1 MVQDFGLLFQPSL
14 QAVWFLNFVFMCC
27 CSTIFQGL
35 RFSLS
40 SAQACLPC
48 AAMVV
53 SLEGVHKEW
62 EAHPEV
68 RRHFRE
74 SRRLFEGVKAGDHNP
89 KCHVAA
95 AAANKNV
102 LMPLMRRMGAAMG
115 QLFSIGMVEKELL
128 DKMWDALKYVF

>member
-1 MVQDFGLLFQPSL
+1 MLLFHHLSRTQIFLFERPSL
-14 QAVWFLNFVFMCC
+14 LPV
-27 CSTIFQGL
+27 CSHGGEQGVGGAS
-35 RFSLS
+35 RS
-40 SAQACLPC
+40 
-48 AAMVV
+48 
-53 SLEGVHKEW
+53 
-62 EAHPEV
+62 EAPL
-68 RRHFRE
+68 RE

-115 QLFSIGMVEKELL
+115 QLFSIGVVEKELL